1 MRAWKAIHKNVL
13 LIVQDNLMNR
23 FFLFIQFSKK
33 KLFSQFLCLKGRW
46 GQMNWSFLRMRV
58 MKAIH
63 KNVLLID
70 QDILMNRFFLFIQF
84 SKKKLFSQFLCLKGR
99 WGQMTW
105 SFLRMR
111 ARKAIHKNVLLID
124 QDNLMNRFFLFIQF
138 SKKKLFSQFLCL
150 KGRWGQMT
158 WSFLRMRARKAI
170 HKNVLLIDQDNL
182 MNRFF
187 LFIQFSKKNY
197 FHNFYA

>member
-33 KLFSQFLCLKGRW
+33 KLFSQFLCLIGRW

-70 QDILMNRFFLFIQF
+70 QDNLMNRFFLFYTSF
-84 SKKKLFSQFLCLKGR
+84 KKNLFSHFLCLKGR

-111 ARKAIHKNVLLID
+111 AWKAIHKNVLLIV
-124 QDNLMNRFFLFIQF
+124 QDNLMNRFFLFYTSF
-138 SKKKLFSQFLCL
+138 KK
-150 KGRWGQMT
+150 
-158 WSFLRMRARKAI
+158 I
-170 HKNVLLIDQDNL
+170 
-182 MNRFF
+182 
-187 LFIQFSKKNY
+187 Y
-197 FHNFYA
+197 FHTFYA